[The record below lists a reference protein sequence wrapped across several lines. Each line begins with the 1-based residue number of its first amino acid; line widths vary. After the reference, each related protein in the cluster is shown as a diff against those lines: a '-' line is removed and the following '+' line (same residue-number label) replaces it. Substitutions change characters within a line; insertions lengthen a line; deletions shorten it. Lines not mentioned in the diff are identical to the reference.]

1 MTGPQLKDLRE
12 KMLLRQ
18 RHLSAIF
25 GVHWTTLSDWERRD
39 GPVPHCAALVA
50 TLISE
55 DPDLRQKVVELTVA
69 RRQKNSG
76 DVLGKATVRDA

>member
-1 MTGPQLKDLRE
+1 MTGSQLRGLRE

-39 GPVPHCAALVA
+39 GNVPHCAALVA

-55 DPDLRQKVVELTVA
+55 DPDLRQKVVEMTVV

-76 DVLGKATVRDA
+76 DVSSKTTVRDE